1 MEIKDYGELKFLKSL
16 DEYRTEL
23 LSLYHE
29 VGVGIE
35 TNTLTN
41 FDLDLIRRWE
51 ELVIIISFLEGRLKE
66 D

>member
-1 MEIKDYGELKFLKSL
+1 MKIKDYGELNFLKSL

-35 TNTLTN
+35 TNTLVSS
-41 FDLDLIRRWE
+41 DLDLIRRWE
-51 ELVIIISFLEGRLKE
+51 ELVVIISFLEGRLKE

>member
-35 TNTLTN
+35 TNTLVSS
-41 FDLDLIRRWE
+41 DLDLIRRWE
-51 ELVIIISFLEGRLKE
+51 ELVIIISFLEGRLK
-66 D
+66 DD